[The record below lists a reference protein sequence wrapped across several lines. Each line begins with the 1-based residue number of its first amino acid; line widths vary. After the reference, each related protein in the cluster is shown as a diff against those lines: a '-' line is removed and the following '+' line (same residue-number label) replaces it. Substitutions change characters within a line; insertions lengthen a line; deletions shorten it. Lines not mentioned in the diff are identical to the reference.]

1 MPLPEA
7 LFAGVQTDAGTDE
20 TLTTEPTPVPFD
32 MNGDPLGGVPPNMLD
47 ANGALPAGILIRRRH
62 TVRCAFRRP
71 AANEPP
77 EPVYE
82 FENGCKLYRVKR
94 VCHRTTQV
102 FFVFGIAEYGIGVAH
117 ALESETDMAVRV
129 CPDRFDVMGTYGDVA
144 GDPATPP
151 PLGGRGDDYV
161 WVPATTLPLG
171 VGSAHFT
178 PGPAAGAEGGRL
190 WNDEYLWRIV
200 PPTRRER
207 CRIVARYRLVR
218 VRRWVRPDGTLA
230 GPPETLWLDPPQWH
244 HAIEDIPGCR

>member
-20 TLTTEPTPVPFD
+20 TVTTEPTPVPSD

-62 TVRCAFRRP
+62 TTRCAFRRP

-82 FENGCKLYRVKR
+82 FENGCKLYMLKR
-94 VCHRTTQV
+94 VCFRTTQV
-102 FFVFGIAEYGIGVAH
+102 FFVFGIADYGIGVAH

-129 CPDRFDVMGTYGDVA
+129 CPDRFDVMGAYGDVA
-144 GDPATPP
+144 GDPARPP

-207 CRIVARYRLVR
+207 CKIVARYRLVR
-218 VRRWVRPDGTLA
+218 VRRWVRPDGSLA

-244 HAIEDIPGCR
+244 HATQDIPGCR